1 MKYRSLF
8 FSLFIAFLALSV
20 IIPPVRAT
28 TLEHDDFQQGHF
40 AKTVDFFDYARA
52 WATVR
57 GMEQPPNHWQANT
70 YMTYINHDGFQMIYA
85 GLENISFLQNV
96 ELTIPMQTILMHFK
110 TQESQQEAIVASS
123 FLMVMGFN
131 DSEVEI
137 EELEGTPDKDDNLWA
152 SFSLG
157 INLTELFPDVTF
169 PAFNNGAEPIAL
181 VEKPEV
187 NGVIEWTWGMRY
199 VNLTALWVTLDLDN
213 EGNTNPNRPFGLATY
228 DELTFKYTLTLDNGV
243 ATLHKDYVMGRMHD
257 LFVFGGWFLV
267 WPIYNHYNA
276 TGCYRYNAL
285 VSDQT
290 IYEFLDEA
298 DVSMSIVEYQKTIL
312 MDKETTCTVD
322 GEDVTE
328 TEVDATNSPIETHS
342 EDGELICSQN
352 FATKPE
358 YQLFNHITSTSTPH
372 AAEVRTHEIQGYTRN
387 RNLFQ
392 FQTSFEKYIPLIL
405 VGMYPGMFARARD
418 TIGNIDVCD
427 ALYVIS
433 YPAYS
438 GYKIDHDP
446 VLTAY
451 YAPTQSLGPD
461 LSRLG
466 GALVLA
472 VIAIPIIVVIA
483 FIRKRRA
490 PLPAYNMCARA

>member
-57 GMEQPPNHWQANT
+57 GME
-70 YMTYINHDGFQMIYA
+70 
-85 GLENISFLQNV
+85 
-96 ELTIPMQTILMHFK
+96 TIPMQTILMHFK

-267 WPIYNHYNA
+267 WPIYNHYN
-276 TGCYRYNAL
+276 
-285 VSDQT
+285 
-290 IYEFLDEA
+290 
-298 DVSMSIVEYQKTIL
+298 
-312 MDKETTCTVD
+312 
-322 GEDVTE
+322 
-328 TEVDATNSPIETHS
+328 
-342 EDGELICSQN
+342 
-352 FATKPE
+352 
-358 YQLFNHITSTSTPH
+358 
-372 AAEVRTHEIQGYTRN
+372 
-387 RNLFQ
+387 
-392 FQTSFEKYIPLIL
+392 
-405 VGMYPGMFARARD
+405 
-418 TIGNIDVCD
+418 
-427 ALYVIS
+427 
-433 YPAYS
+433 
-438 GYKIDHDP
+438 
-446 VLTAY
+446 
-451 YAPTQSLGPD
+451 
-461 LSRLG
+461 
-466 GALVLA
+466 
-472 VIAIPIIVVIA
+472 
-483 FIRKRRA
+483 
-490 PLPAYNMCARA
+490 